1 MKDCYKNFV
10 LLLVLDD
17 VELLVLTERI
27 ETLVPLTYIAVMSL
41 AYYGPN
47 AEIVGSVKLQIW
59 HHRNVIEDFEVFA
72 MNIAILFAMDFLSFI
87 INGWLLWKYCNI
99 NVWLILSNIQQ
110 RYCLTMAYLEVDM
123 LGGVRFS
130 SIISLKL

>member
-72 MNIAILFAMDFLSFI
+72 MNIAILFAMDF
-87 INGWLLWKYCNI
+87 
-99 NVWLILSNIQQ
+99 
-110 RYCLTMAYLEVDM
+110 
-123 LGGVRFS
+123 
-130 SIISLKL
+130 